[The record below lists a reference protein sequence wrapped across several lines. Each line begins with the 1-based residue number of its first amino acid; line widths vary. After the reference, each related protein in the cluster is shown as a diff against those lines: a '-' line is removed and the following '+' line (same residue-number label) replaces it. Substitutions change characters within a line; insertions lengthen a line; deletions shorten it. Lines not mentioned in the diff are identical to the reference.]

1 MNTELEVNQL
11 HEIDTKEPIVHESE
25 VQSKKN
31 PLLFIIPGVVILLL
45 IVGFFVVRTFGSK
58 GKEVKPV
65 TEEAPIEETL
75 KEVDSTVQVNL
86 TKSPSK
92 DNTVVISVSGL
103 SSKYLSIG
111 YELQYES
118 GGVGKGVT
126 SGSKPLDV
134 ADKETFERDI
144 YLGTC
149 SKNVCKPDLGVSK
162 VDLVL
167 EFTDKENKKSQFSK
181 TFDL

>member
-1 MNTELEVNQL
+1 MNVEPEVNQI
-11 HEIDTKEPIVHESE
+11 HEEDTKQTFVENQGVP
-25 VQSKKN
+25 SKKN
-31 PLLFIIPGVVILLL
+31 PLIFIIPGVVLLL
-45 IVGFFVVRTFGSK
+45 IFGFFLVRTFASK
-58 GKEVKPV
+58 GNEIRPV
-65 TEEAPIEETL
+65 AEETPIEETL
-75 KEVDSTVQVNL
+75 KEVDSSVQVNL
-86 TKSPSK
+86 AKSSSK
-92 DNTVVISVSGL
+92 ENTVVITVGGL
-103 SSKYLSIG
+103 SRRYVSIG

-134 ADKETFERDI
+134 TDKETFEREI

-149 SKNVCKPDLGVSK
+149 SKNVCKPDLGVIK

-167 EFTDKENKKSQFSK
+167 EFTDTANTRTQFSK